1 MLDSHGVDFEQI
13 TAGKYKRTVTMFGKN
28 TKEDRAKLKEELE
41 DVHGLFKSAISKY
54 RPDLDLDKVA
64 TGEHWYGTRAME
76 LGLVDELKTS
86 DELLAGMAKDRDLYR
101 VAYKMKMPLQRR
113 LLSSVDNMLERVD
126 NLYWRRRFETRLP
139 R

>member
-1 MLDSHGVDFEQI
+1 
-13 TAGKYKRTVTMFGKN
+13 
-28 TKEDRAKLKEELE
+28 
-41 DVHGLFKSAISKY
+41 
-54 RPDLDLDKVA
+54 
-64 TGEHWYGTRAME
+64 ME